1 MPVVSFQSSSLGR
14 LLFTQLSAWHPTL
27 RYHSFA
33 LQPFMIIGLFTP
45 PKPKVEVP
53 KQSMVPTE
61 EIQQQTLF
69 DV

>member
-1 MPVVSFQSSSLGR
+1 VCFKERKSLAV
-14 LLFTQLSAWHPTL
+14 L
-27 RYHSFA
+27 
-33 LQPFMIIGLFTP
+33 
-45 PKPKVEVP
+45 KPREITDFVVEVP